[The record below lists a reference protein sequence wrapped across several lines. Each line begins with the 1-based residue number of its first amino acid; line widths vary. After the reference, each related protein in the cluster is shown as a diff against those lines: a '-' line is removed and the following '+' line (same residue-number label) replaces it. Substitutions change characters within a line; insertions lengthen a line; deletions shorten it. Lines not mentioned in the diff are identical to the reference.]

1 MLAKLA
7 LRNAQRSI
15 RDYIVYLITVS
26 LSFALIYSFNT
37 LIFSEEIRSLNS
49 EMDTMSGIILFF
61 SIVVVL
67 TVGWLVS
74 YMTGFMLSRRS
85 RELGTY
91 MVLGIPRRKISRL
104 FLLENLILGAAAL
117 LAGILLGTVIY
128 QLLVSAVVNTFH
140 LSYEIVL
147 TFSPPALLLSALY
160 VLAIYIFATFRTG
173 LKLRHIKICN
183 LMDADRRQELPAL
196 HSRIWKL
203 LLFFLS
209 LVLLIAGCVFL
220 KFSCTIT
227 NHHMGRDLMIALVC
241 LAAGIYGF
249 YSNFS
254 ALIVHFLLRRK
265 NFVYRGDRLI
275 LLRSLSA
282 RISSMGV
289 TLGTLGILL
298 MLTLTALQAGM
309 ELRTVFD
316 AQAER
321 SSPFDVL
328 LYSSSGDFSGYD
340 EYLNQEIGVEGFCE
354 YLLRQSDSTVF
365 TRFMQTTPLINR
377 SYDSI
382 DRLIS
387 ISDYNAL
394 RSLKGLEP
402 VVLENG
408 HYLAAVLPSAVPYL
422 DHDAPDLVLGDEV
435 LSYQGCATESLLS
448 LTQDICVV
456 PDEIAAA
463 YPVELYMKAV
473 RTARP
478 TTQADYD
485 NLMDL
490 APARVY
496 VSDDGD
502 FYEIKGNSVRVK
514 GAVESEQQTWF
525 LTIAFAMFYVGLVF
539 IGAAATILAVRQLSD
554 TVRHKYRYH
563 ILSHLGLSGARI
575 DRLILRQLFVYFA
588 VPLLLPVPLSI
599 YAASCIQSLLM
610 TFITPSQLWTYAAIA
625 LSLFLLIYLIYYAA
639 TYVGCRKSVQG
650 GWHPLD

>member
-37 LIFSEEIRSLNS
+37 LVFSEEIRSLNT

-61 SIVVVL
+61 SAVVVL

-91 MVLGIPRRKISRL
+91 MVLGISRKKISRL
-104 FLLENLILGAAAL
+104 FLLENLILGALAL
-117 LAGILLGTVIY
+117 LAGLLLGTVIY
-128 QLLVSAVVNTFH
+128 QLLVSAVANTFH

-147 TFSPPALLLSALY
+147 TFSPQALLLSAFYL
-160 VLAIYIFATFRTG
+160 LIIYIFATFRTG
-173 LKLRHIKICN
+173 LKLRHVKICN

-196 HSRIWKL
+196 HSRIWNL
-203 LLFFLS
+203 LLFFFS
-209 LVLLIAGCVFL
+209 LILLGAGCVFL
-220 KFSCTIT
+220 KFSCTIS
-227 NHHMGRDLMIALVC
+227 NDYMGRDLMIALVC
-241 LAAGIYGF
+241 LTAGIYGF

-321 SSPFDVL
+321 TSPFDVL
-328 LYSSSGDFSGYD
+328 LYSSDGNFSAYD
-340 EYLNQEIGVEGFCE
+340 EYLDHEIGVEGFYE
-354 YLLRQSDSTVF
+354 YSLRQSDSTVF

-377 SYDSI
+377 SYDSV

-394 RSLKGLEP
+394 RRLKGLEP
-402 VVLENG
+402 VVLEDG
-408 HYLAAVLPSAVPYL
+408 HYLADTLSSAVPFL
-422 DHDAPDLVLGDEV
+422 EHGAPDLTLGGET
-435 LSYQGCATESLLS
+435 LCYQASVTEAILS

-463 YPVELYMKAV
+463 YPVDLYMKAL

-478 TTQADYD
+478 TTQTDYD

-490 APARVY
+490 APARLY
-496 VSDDGD
+496 VNEDGSS
-502 FYEIKGNSVRVK
+502 YEIKGNSFRIK
-514 GAVESEQQTWF
+514 GSVESEQQTWF

-539 IGAAATILAVRQLSD
+539 VGAAATILAVRQLSD

-563 ILSHLGLSGARI
+563 ILSHLGLSGSRI
-575 DRLILRQLFVYFA
+575 DRLILRQLLIYFA

-599 YAASCIQSLLM
+599 YAASCIQSLMM
-610 TFITPSQLWTYAAIA
+610 TFITPSQLWMYATIA
-625 LSLFLLIYLIYYAA
+625 LSLFLLIYLIYYVA